1 MYTFDVFHHES
12 PELSAAAECA
22 VREVLKVKEDES
34 VLIVTNPD
42 REVARI
48 SYALYDAVLLSGG
61 RPVLIFQDHK
71 SQLDYAEE
79 AVLEAIGCEP
89 DVCISMSSGKLG
101 RDRKAE
107 LEPYTWEG
115 KVYDHVFH
123 YLLAAGKT
131 RSFWS
136 PGVTA
141 DMFAKTVPIDYTELK
156 CKAAAIK
163 VVLDESVTLEITN
176 PLGTRFRTG
185 IRGRKAFTDDGDF
198 SSPGSGGNLP
208 AGETFI
214 SPATGTAEGT
224 IVFDGS
230 ITLHS
235 GDCVIETPISVDV
248 SGGFIGDIRGGDEAK
263 QLLETIT
270 MAEDNAL
277 SMEEE
282 GKLPPG
288 RGRIYAANARNIGE
302 VGIGLN
308 PAVEITGNMLGDE
321 KTARTCHIALGY
333 NYDEDAPALIHLD
346 GLISEPTITAV
357 SVDGSRRTFMKR
369 GKLDL

>member
-1 MYTFDVFHHES
+1 MYTFNEFHSEN
-12 PELSAAAECA
+12 PELASAAECA

-34 VLIVTNPD
+34 VLIITNPERD
-42 REVARI
+42 VANI
-48 SYALYDAVLLSGG
+48 SYALYDAVLFSGG

-71 SQLDYAEE
+71 SQFDYTEE
-79 AVLEAIGCEP
+79 PVLEAIGCEP
-89 DVCISMSSGKLG
+89 DVCISLSAGKLG
-101 RDRKAE
+101 RDRRAE
-107 LEPYTWEG
+107 LEPYMWEG
-115 KVYDHVFH
+115 KACDHVFQ

-136 PGVTA
+136 PGVTE
-141 DMFAKTVPIDYTELK
+141 DMFAKTVPIDYAELK
-156 CKAAAIK
+156 ARSAAIK
-163 VVLDESVTLEITN
+163 AVLDESVSLEITN
-176 PLGTRFRTG
+176 PLGTRVRVG
-185 IRGRKAFTDDGDF
+185 VRGRRAFTDDGDF
-198 SSPGSGGNLP
+198 SLPGSGGNLP

-214 SPATGTAEGT
+214 SPALGTAEGT
-224 IVFDGS
+224 IVFDCS
-230 ITLHS
+230 ITLHW

-288 RGRIYAANARNIGE
+288 KGRVYAANARNLGE

-308 PAVEITGNMLGDE
+308 PAVQITGNMLGDE

-346 GLISEPTITAV
+346 GLISRPTITAV
-357 SVDGSRRTFMKR
+357 SVDGSRRTFMR
-369 GKLDL
+369 GGDLDL